1 MSDDESALQ
10 ELVERAKGMGLSRWA
25 DIYGETEADLAV
37 RYLRARKGKVADALA
52 MLEADMKWRDS
63 ENIDNITSKSVKE
76 ITGLDEAVTQS
87 YLPTWIQGFDKL
99 GRPVLYTAYGNLEV
113 DTLMK
118 KGTTVEKLLLLH
130 TYYLEK

>member
-1 MSDDESALQ
+1 MADDSALQ
-10 ELVERAKGMGLSRWA
+10 ELLERAKGLDLKRWA
-25 DIYGETEADLAV
+25 DVYGETEADVAV
-37 RYLRARKGKVADALA
+37 RYLKARKGKVTDALV
-52 MLEADMKWRDS
+52 MLEADLKWRES
-63 ENIDNITSKSVKE
+63 ENIDNITSRSPKD

-130 TYYLEK
+130 TYYLER